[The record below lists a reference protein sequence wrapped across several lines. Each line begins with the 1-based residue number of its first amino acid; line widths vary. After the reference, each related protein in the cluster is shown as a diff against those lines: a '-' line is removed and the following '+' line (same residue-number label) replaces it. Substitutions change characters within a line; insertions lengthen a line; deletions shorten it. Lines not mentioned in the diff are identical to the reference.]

1 MTGAGPDARAA
12 TIATAGDARYLWGL
26 FLLVASARKAGM
38 DVPFLV
44 GTRGFSPRDSRV
56 LAGLGGVEQLP
67 LDGSRRS
74 LTCLKSEVML
84 AARTPFVVW
93 ADSDAFFT
101 GDVSDMLLPGREEEI
116 HFRLRAPD
124 EMPSA
129 FPPRRFGGDGRAVP
143 PAVLDAWRADV
154 RAVAGSAR
162 EAPRYATTGSGCFL
176 ALSLARHRPFLE
188 IWDALQKRVL
198 PDRDVGVVDRSLAHY
213 HQLDESTLNACLQ
226 FVPDAPRV
234 QDVFRMDKDRER
246 LFVHFIARPK
256 PWEGWTRRA
265 LRFFGAYVSV
275 VEWAEASGLELPGP
289 LPPCLRRPFERRAR
303 LLAPWTELRP
313 KLARRLGAAFPV
325 RPRPQKGG
333 SP

>member
-1 MTGAGPDARAA
+1 MDLPLPST
-12 TIATAGDARYLWGL
+12 TIATAGDTNYLWGI

-56 LAGLGGVEQLP
+56 LAALGGVEQLP

-84 AARTPFVVW
+84 AARTSFVAW

-101 GDVSDMLLPGREEEI
+101 GDVSRVLLPASGDEI
-116 HFRLRAPD
+116 HFRLRAPA

-129 FPPRRFGGDGRAVP
+129 FPPRRFGGDGRSVP

-154 RAVAGSAR
+154 RKVAGGALD
-162 EAPRYATTGSGCFL
+162 APRYGTTGSGCFL
-176 ALSLARHRPFLE
+176 ALSLARHRRFLE
-188 IWDALQKRVL
+188 IWDALQKKVL
-198 PDRDVGVVDRSLAHY
+198 PDRDVGVVDRSLAYY

-234 QDVFRMDKDRER
+234 QDVFRLDKDRAR
-246 LFVHFIARPK
+246 LFVHFVSRPK
-256 PWEGWTRRA
+256 PWAGWTRRA
-265 LRFFGAYVSV
+265 LRFFDEYVSV
-275 VEWAEASGLELPGP
+275 VEWAGASGLELPGP
-289 LPPCLRRPFERRAR
+289 VPPCLRRAFARRAR
-303 LLAPWTELRP
+303 VLARWTELRP
-313 KLARRLGAAFPV
+313 KLSARLGALRAA
-325 RPRPQKGG
+325 PRR
-333 SP
+333 SPDA